1 MSFNCNNTGSFSHTL
16 QKENRHR
23 IKKLLAQGHTQY
35 QWHSPKW
42 SLAQSSSPADMGD
55 VYPQT
60 ENGPR
65 RDSRSPS
72 ETTTA
77 SVMGQKLGVRAST
90 RRASDS
96 QLKSYQKAFF
106 STVDTRAP
114 NEGSDHTPRS
124 PGH

>member
-1 MSFNCNNTGSFSHTL
+1 MCQALKIFTEVTSFNCNNTGSFSPTL
-16 QKENRHR
+16 QQENRHR
-23 IKKLLAQGHTQY
+23 IKKLLAQRHTQY
-35 QWHSPKW
+35 QWHSAKW
-42 SLAQSSSPADMGD
+42 SLAQSSPPADMGD

-60 ENGPR
+60 EKNGPR

-90 RRASDS
+90 LRASDS

-106 STVDTRAP
+106 LR
-114 NEGSDHTPRS
+114 
-124 PGH
+124 